1 MTYHHLNR
9 FKAHAEAKLTPAA
22 RLLAWHFTSE
32 TREKTNTYSES
43 TRRLETSLGIHEK
56 TIRKAAAELVR
67 SGLFER
73 IDRTGTHAP
82 IYRLLVPCPL
92 GCEDLLEH
100 NTKKELEAINTLP
113 LPETPALSGKNA
125 PPYIEKRD
133 DDDLGAFELGIIGEV
148 LANLK
153 TLNEDQ
159 LTLKGF
165 LELKP
170 LEVAKAALEIT
181 KHLDTPKRIRAYL
194 VTTATNTPNSLLT
207 YAEHHKATLEGSTRL
222 KKAKAGQTPAAM
234 TKGLTPETN
243 WARVRSYS
251 SSILEGYE
259 PSFLA
264 KNFLLKTAEKG
275 KLTIRE
281 VFLAKALE
289 EVILNKAFPLMKP
302 EVANPNNGAIYFDLD
317 HNGKIEARGFLE
329 NWLQGD
335 LSFLYTPQELKNL
348 ELREKTVSKWKQIW
362 LEQHPNEDFNPNAFF
377 MDSTTRV
384 MLAGVPKG
392 ISESV
397 KAERFLAALTKTARE
412 FLANAKLGGDLP
424 ADTFSDYLN
433 KNFTL
438 ENDFNEWL
446 LFFPERETGSHYKNR
461 KKAFPAYL
469 EARRKFSAQDLRS
482 LAGSYSNGLSKKEFA
497 KHPDTFL
504 NDLVADKTK
513 AAY

>member
-1 MTYHHLNR
+1 LNR
-9 FKAHAEAKLTPAA
+9 FKAHAEAKLTTTA
-22 RLLAWHFTSE
+22 RLLAWHFASE
-32 TREKTNTYSES
+32 TRDRPNTYSES
-43 TRRLETSLGIHEK
+43 TRRLGTSLDLNEK
-56 TIRKAAAELVR
+56 TIRKAAAELVDK
-67 SGLFER
+67 GLFER
-73 IDRTGTHAP
+73 VDRTGTYAP
-82 IYRLLVPCPL
+82 TYRLLVACPL
-92 GCEDLLEH
+92 NCEHLLEH
-100 NTKKELEAINTLP
+100 NTKRELATLETLP
-113 LPETPALSGKNA
+113 LPNTPALSGKKA
-125 PPYIEKRD
+125 PPYIEKREEEE
-133 DDDLGAFELGIIGEV
+133 LGALELGFILEA
-148 LANLK
+148 LEKLPSLD
-153 TLNEDQ
+153 TDQ

-165 LELKP
+165 LELNP
-170 LEVAKAALEIT
+170 VAIAKAALEIT
-181 KHLDTPKRIRAYL
+181 SHLDSPKRIKAYL
-194 VTTATNTPNSLLT
+194 SKTISNTPNNLLT
-207 YAEHHKATLEGSTRL
+207 YAEHHKATQEGSRRL
-222 KKAKAGQTPAAM
+222 QKAKADKTPASMAE
-234 TKGLTPETN
+234 GLTPETN
-243 WARVRSYS
+243 WVRVSSYS
-251 SSILEGYE
+251 SSIVEGYE
-259 PSFLA
+259 PSFLT

-289 EVILNKAFPLMKP
+289 EVIHKKAFPLMKP
-302 EVANPNNGAIYFDLD
+302 EVAKPEEGAIYFDLD
-317 HNGKIEARGFLE
+317 HNGKIETKGHLE

-335 LSFLYTPQELKNL
+335 LDFLYTAQEMKDLAQ
-348 ELREKTVSKWKQIW
+348 REQALSKWKQIW

-377 MDSTTRV
+377 MDSTTRT
-384 MLAGVPKG
+384 MLAGLPKP